1 MLYKPRK
8 GKMKKKIID
17 KIDLVIE
24 DIINI
29 QELIDFDTSDSSE
42 YDLDSVVNLLAEIRG
57 RVNNEEEET
66 EKIDLKDL

>member
-1 MLYKPRK
+1 
-8 GKMKKKIID
+8 MKKKIID

-24 DIINI
+24 DIMNL

-57 RVNNEEEET
+57 IVNNETEEV

>member
-1 MLYKPRK
+1 
-8 GKMKKKIID
+8 MKKKIID

-57 RVNNEEEET
+57 KVNNEVEEV

>member
-1 MLYKPRK
+1 MN
-8 GKMKKKIID
+8 KKIID

-24 DIINI
+24 DINYI

-57 RVNNEEEET
+57 RVSNQEEEV
-66 EKIDLKDL
+66 EKIDLKQL

>member
-1 MLYKPRK
+1 
-8 GKMKKKIID
+8 MKKKIID

-29 QELIDFDTSDSSE
+29 QELIDFDTTDSSE

-57 RVNNEEEET
+57 KVSNQEEEV
-66 EKIDLKDL
+66 EKIDLKEL

>member
-1 MLYKPRK
+1 
-8 GKMKKKIID
+8 MKKKIID

-24 DIINI
+24 DIVNI

-42 YDLDSVVNLLAEIRG
+42 YDLDSVVNLLAEILG
-57 RVNNEEEET
+57 IVNNETEEV

>member
-1 MLYKPRK
+1 
-8 GKMKKKIID
+8 MKKKIID

-57 RVNNEEEET
+57 KVNNEIEEV

>member
-1 MLYKPRK
+1 MKK
-8 GKMKKKIID
+8 KMKKKIID

-42 YDLDSVVNLLAEIRG
+42 HDLDSVVNLLAEIRG
-57 RVNNEEEET
+57 KVNNEVEEV